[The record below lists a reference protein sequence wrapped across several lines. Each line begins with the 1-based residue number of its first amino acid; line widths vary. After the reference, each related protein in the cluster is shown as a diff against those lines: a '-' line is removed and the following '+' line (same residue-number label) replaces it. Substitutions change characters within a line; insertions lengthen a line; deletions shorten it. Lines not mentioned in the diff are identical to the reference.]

1 MAGVYVKMQ
10 RNQGPLPILQN
21 CQVAL
26 PRGVKASFSD
36 FGLLMNNLAVQF
48 IQLQLLH
55 SDPSMISGFELFSGS

>member
-1 MAGVYVKMQ
+1 MCKNAEKP
-10 RNQGPLPILQN
+10 GPLTHITKM

-55 SDPSMISGFELFSGS
+55 SDPSRISGLEHFSVT